1 MFFIRADG
9 NQQIAMGHI
18 MRCLTIAE
26 ALRTLGEEILFLT
39 ADENPVNMIKERG
52 FAVEILHTR
61 YDDME
66 TELPKIAAILG
77 RRDTQD
83 RTGSRTKAEDNSA
96 AEDRTAPE
104 DNSGA
109 WDKTIGKPKIL
120 VDSYFVTPR
129 YLEKM
134 QHFAKVILMDD
145 EKKTVYPCDGLVNY
159 SIYGKTL
166 GYEADYPAG
175 TKLFLGTEYMPLR
188 RQFRD
193 CPYEVRDTVKDILF
207 TTGGGDSSHAALR
220 LTERL
225 LQYRTEK
232 GKKRANGSRMGDAS
246 AGTNKDGADSEKEC
260 GGKLPVWHIVCGP
273 YHPDTEKLE
282 ALAAKHPF
290 LRIHKNV
297 TSMSELMQKCDIAVS
312 AAGSTLYE
320 LCSIGIPTVGFY
332 FAENQR
338 RNMETFAELTPVK
351 NAGDF
356 SRKPD
361 AVLDLIEK
369 EVEVL
374 CREKT
379 SRQRISRNMKNIVD
393 GRGADR
399 LAESLL
405 LL

>member
-1 MFFIRADG
+1 MFYIRADG
-9 NQQIAMGHI
+9 NREIAMGHM

-26 ALRTLGEEILFLT
+26 ALRALGEEVLFLT
-39 ADENPVNMIKERG
+39 ADENPVNLIEERG

-66 TELPKIAAILG
+66 TELPKIAVILG
-77 RRDTQD
+77 QKETQD
-83 RTGSRTKAEDNSA
+83 RAGR
-96 AEDRTAPE
+96 
-104 DNSGA
+104 
-109 WDKTIGKPKIL
+109 PKIL

-129 YLEKM
+129 YLEGLRR
-134 QHFAKVILMDD
+134 FAKVILLDD

-159 SIYGKTL
+159 NIYGKTSE
-166 GYEADYPAG
+166 YEAEYPSG
-175 TKLFLGTEYMPLR
+175 TKLFLGPEYVPLG

-193 CPYEVRDTVKDILF
+193 CSYEVRDKVNDILF
-207 TTGGGDSSHAALR
+207 TTGGGDSFHAALR

-232 GKKRANGSRMGDAS
+232 GKKRA
-246 AGTNKDGADSEKEC
+246 DSEKEC
-260 GGKLPVWHIVCGP
+260 GGKLPIWHIVCGP

-282 ALAAKHPF
+282 ELAAKHPF

-297 TSMSELMQKCDIAVS
+297 TQMSELMQKCDLAVS

-320 LCSIGIPTVGFY
+320 LCSVGIPTVGFY

-356 SRKPD
+356 SLEPD
-361 AVLDLIEK
+361 VVLDLIEK

-379 SRQRISRNMKNIVD
+379 SRQKISRNMKSIVD

-399 LAESLL
+399 LAERLRLL
-405 LL
+405 